1 MLRKRAREKDIL
13 IDEHRFNNRN
23 EKRKG
28 NQDLKKNGP
37 YFCVYL
43 LTETLAVG
51 AGTVFVF
58 PMAMRVPP
66 NTAITGTGIGIVV
79 VVLAAFVLHVMID

>member
-1 MLRKRAREKDIL
+1 L
-13 IDEHRFNNRN
+13 INTLFSSR
-23 EKRKG
+23 
-28 NQDLKKNGP
+28 
-37 YFCVYL
+37 
-43 LTETLAVG
+43 ETLAVG